1 MNPAST
7 LFEQVRLE
15 LDKAVVGKDDVKAV
29 IFAAVLARGN
39 VLLEGVPGIAK
50 TLTAR
55 AMARVL
61 GFSFSRVQF
70 TPDLM
75 PSDITGTSVY
85 HQGKGSFEF
94 VPGPIFSD
102 FVLADEIN
110 RAPAKTQAALLEA
123 MEERQVTVDNRTFTL
138 SPSFMVFATQNP
150 LDFEGT
156 YSLPE
161 AQMDRFMVRITVD
174 YPTEDEELSILSGI
188 QTLPSGLLES
198 LNPLQDSAQ
207 ALTEAREFISSVVV
221 DEKVMVY
228 VRDLIRA
235 SRSLDELLLGNSPRA
250 GQMLIRI
257 AKAYAAVM
265 GNDFVTPDHVREL
278 VPSVLPHRW
287 VLRPEAEMRQDP
299 MNSIV
304 TSLFD
309 SVKVPV

>member
-75 PSDITGTSVY
+75 PSDITGTSIY
-85 HQGKGSFEF
+85 HQGKGVFEF

-138 SPSFMVFATQNP
+138 PPSFMVFATQNP

-174 YPTEDEELSILSGI
+174 YPTEDEEMSILSGI

-198 LNPLQDSAQ
+198 LTPLQDCAQ
-207 ALTEAREFISSVVV
+207 ALDAAREFINSVVV

-257 AKAYAAVM
+257 AKAYAAVT
-265 GNDFVTPDHVREL
+265 GSDFVTPDHVREL

-299 MNSIV
+299 INSIV

-309 SVKVPV
+309 CVKVPV